1 MSTPTSH
8 PPAPG
13 LKIAIAG
20 SGPMAV
26 RHAAAVPRAAAG
38 ARVVAFAD
46 PDARAQEAF
55 QQACPEAKAYSSLT
69 ELLESESIDAVHICT
84 PPATHEKLAIEAL
97 EAGCHIYVEKPFA
110 ETLAGARRVLDL
122 AERLGKTVC
131 AGHQL
136 LFEAPARRAA
146 ELLPA
151 LGEVVHI
158 ESYFSFRP
166 VRTGAGGRK
175 PLRLDLQLLDVLP
188 HPVYSLLHFLE
199 TANPEGKTQIV
210 ACELGPKGTAHVLL
224 RRGGLSASLVISL
237 EGRPVESYLK
247 IVGQNGLL
255 YADFVR
261 GAVQHLIGPGTSI
274 IDKLLNPY
282 RQAWQLVFGTTRS
295 LFLRFARRQLSY
307 PGLAEIFEAFY
318 RSIRSGEKSPVSADN
333 ILSTVSICERV
344 AEALR
349 QSTPP
354 PGQRPDSNAHQVLVT
369 GGTGFLGQEL
379 VRALLARKLGVRVLA
394 RREPA
399 PWDRM
404 EGVEYVVGDLGEK
417 IPEGAVAGIET
428 VVHLAAETAGGFEE
442 QRRNSVDATER
453 VIRAAAEAG
462 VKRVIHVSSLAV
474 HGAAGGG
481 RAIREDTA
489 LETRVRERG
498 PYVWGKVES
507 EQLAIRL
514 AAELGIAVKIA
525 RPGAIIDHQA
535 FEPPGRLGKRIGNV
549 FVAVGA
555 PSDRLGTVERDFAA
569 RTLAWEID
577 HFEAAPAAIN
587 LLSPTLPE
595 KRALIA
601 ELKHANPGLWVFWLP
616 RPVLVA
622 ISRVAVLG
630 QRVLR
635 RDRIPVDLE
644 KIFAV
649 DAYDTTTIR
658 RLADRMRAGG
668 TDPTAKK
675 AS

>member
-1 MSTPTSH
+1 MSTPSSQ
-8 PPAPG
+8 PSSPD

-20 SGPMAV
+20 SGLMAV
-26 RHAAAVPRAAAG
+26 RHAAAISRAAVG
-38 ARVVAFAD
+38 ARLIAFAD
-46 PDARAQEAF
+46 PDLRAQEAF
-55 QQACPEAKAYSSLT
+55 QQAYPEAKPYSSLT
-69 ELLESESIDAVHICT
+69 ALLESESIDAVHICT
-84 PPATHEKLAIEAL
+84 PPSTHERLAIEAL

-110 ETLAGARRVLDL
+110 ETLAGAQRVVEL
-122 AERLGKTVC
+122 AQSRGRSVC

-151 LGEVVHI
+151 LGEIVHI
-158 ESYFSFRP
+158 ESYFTFRP
-166 VRTGAGGRK
+166 VRTGTGGRK

-188 HPVYSLLHFLE
+188 HPVYSLLYFLE
-199 TANPEGKTQIV
+199 AASAEGETRIV

-261 GAVQHLIGPGTSI
+261 GTVQHLIGPGTSM
-274 IDKLLNPY
+274 IDKMLNPY
-282 RQAWQLVFGTTRS
+282 RQACQLVFGTTRS
-295 LFLRFARRQLSY
+295 LFLRLARRQMSY

-318 RSIRSGEKSPVSADN
+318 RSIHSTGNSPVSADN
-333 ILSTVSICERV
+333 ILSTVAVCEQV
-344 AEALR
+344 AAALQ
-349 QSTPP
+349 QSAPAA
-354 PGQRPDSNAHQVLVT
+354 GQRPDSNARQVLVT

-379 VRALLARKLGVRVLA
+379 VRALVARKLGVRVLA

-399 PWDRM
+399 TWHRI

-417 IPEGAVAGIET
+417 IPEEAVAGIET

-442 QRRNSVDATER
+442 HRRNSIDATER
-453 VIRAAAEAG
+453 VIRAAAKAG

-474 HGAAGGG
+474 HEAAASGS
-481 RAIREDTA
+481 AIREDTA
-489 LETRVRERG
+489 LETNARERG

-507 EQLAIRL
+507 EQLANRL
-514 AAELGIAVKIA
+514 ATELGIEVKIA
-525 RPGAIIDHQA
+525 RPGAIIDRRA

-555 PSDRLGTVERDFAA
+555 PSDRLGIVDRDFAA
-569 RTLAWEID
+569 RALAWTID
-577 HFEAAPAAIN
+577 HFEAAPGAIN
-587 LLSPTLPE
+587 LLSPTLPQ
-595 KRALIA
+595 KRTLIA
-601 ELKHANPGLWVFWLP
+601 ELKRANPGIWVFWLP
-616 RPVLVA
+616 RPVLAV
-622 ISRVAVLG
+622 ISRCAVLA

-635 RDRIPVDLE
+635 RDRVPVDLE

-649 DAYDTTTIR
+649 DSYDTTIVR
-658 RLADRMRAGG
+658 KLAEQMRESKA
-668 TDPTAKK
+668 DPAVGK